1 MAAVTYRDHLP
12 ATSSAIDFGRIGLAF
27 GDTVLSMIEA
37 FKAERAKLQTRR
49 ALNNL
54 SDAML
59 ADIGISRGEIVTIT
73 K

>member
-12 ATSSAIDFGRIGLAF
+12 ALTSAIDFGRIGLAF
-27 GDTVLSMIEA
+27 GDTVLNMIEA
-37 FKAERAKLQTRR
+37 FKNERAKLQTRR

-59 ADIGISRGEIVTIT
+59 ADIGVSRGEISALT